1 MSMIEEELRF
11 DDLPKAI
18 IKVLNKLSDL
28 EKKVEDIGRMKLVY
42 AQESDRWLNLKE
54 LCEYLP
60 NHPAEQTIYGWT
72 SQKKIPYHKSGKR
85 IQFRKSEIDAW
96 ILEDEEKSEEE
107 IDNDVR
113 SYIMSKKKHKY

>member
-1 MSMIEEELRF
+1 MIEEELRF

>member
-1 MSMIEEELRF
+1 MIEEELRF

-28 EKKVEDIGRMKLVY
+28 EKKVEEIRRMKIVY
-42 AQESDRWLNLKE
+42 AQEPDRWFNLKE

-72 SQKKIPYHKSGKR
+72 SLKKIPYHKSGKR

-96 ILEDEEKSEEE
+96 ILEDEGKSEKE
-107 IDNDVR
+107 IDKEVEQ
-113 SYIMSKKKHKY
+113 YIKANKKHRY